1 MFFVDKGESFE
12 GINALNQAIALL
24 LKSSGEKHEDMSKHF
39 ELFKKVEIKFN
50 SLLEWRIQV
59 TNTVAVET
67 LEKDKKKKRRIAKQE
82 ETKENARKFE
92 EVKKQRMIEKSKAKE
107 ELLQSLGRRLP

>member
-50 SLLEWRIQV
+50 
-59 TNTVAVET
+59 
-67 LEKDKKKKRRIAKQE
+67 
-82 ETKENARKFE
+82 
-92 EVKKQRMIEKSKAKE
+92 
-107 ELLQSLGRRLP
+107 